1 MMASVVEHGTVGT
14 QKSGGNEAF
23 AWRCE
28 RYEELGF
35 NAAQAVSLANS
46 KVTSTTGGKDKS
58 TKKVT
63 WQTPLHWNKVKEA
76 LDKGCSHDLAIQIF
90 VTE

>member
-23 AWRCE
+23 VWRCE

-35 NAAQAVSLANS
+35 NDMQAVALANS
-46 KVTSTTGGKDKS
+46 KETSTTGGKTKNDK
-58 TKKVT
+58 VLV
-63 WQTPLHWNKVKEA
+63 WQTPLHWGKVKVA
-76 LDKGCSHDLAIQIF
+76 LDKGCTHELAIQIF